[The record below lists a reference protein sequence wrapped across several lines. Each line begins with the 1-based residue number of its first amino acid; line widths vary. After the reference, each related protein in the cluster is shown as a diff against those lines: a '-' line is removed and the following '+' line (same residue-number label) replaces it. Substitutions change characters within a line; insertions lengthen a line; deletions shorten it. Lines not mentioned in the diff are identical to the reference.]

1 MSRLRTRPIEHKVT
15 FTLDGE
21 AIEAERGEPLAAAL
35 VAAKKI
41 TLARSPKFHRPRG
54 PSCMRGACDGCLARV
69 DGVPNVMTCLTPAE
83 EGMVVVSQ
91 NRLGSREADVLRM
104 TDWFFPE
111 GMNHHEL
118 LAGVPGVQRIM
129 QGFAR
134 RVAGLGKLP
143 AEAQAIRKAARRS
156 VDVLVVGGGP
166 SGMAVASRL
175 ARAGRAV
182 EVIDDALSVGG
193 SALALFGDDATS
205 FQALRTAFAEDVA
218 RGAIRVRARTT
229 AGAVFGRD
237 VLVVGEEG
245 AEIVEAR
252 ALILACGA
260 HDGALAFEGNDL
272 PGVLSARAAGW
283 LLARGILVG
292 AEIAVVV
299 SEGGGPFGASFAN
312 AAKAHAKV
320 HLLTGEPLSVRG
332 TSRPRGVRVRTPKG
346 EREVDADAVV
356 IDAARSPAYELC
368 EQAGASLVHE
378 PRGFVVRAER
388 GRIAD
393 GIWATGEV
401 CGVALEVTA
410 LEAHAAAV
418 VENVIR

>member
-1 MSRLRTRPIEHKVT
+1 MTRLRTRPIEHKVT

-21 AIEAERGEPLAAAL
+21 AIEAERGEPVAAAL
-35 VAAKKI
+35 IAAKKI

-69 DGVPNVMTCLTPAE
+69 DGVPNVMTCLTPVEQA
-83 EGMVVVSQ
+83 MSVVSQ

-118 LAGVPGVQRIM
+118 FAGVPGVQRIM

-143 AEAQAIRKAARRS
+143 AEAQAMREAVRRS

-166 SGMAVASRL
+166 AGMAIASRL
-175 ARAGRAV
+175 ARAGRDV
-182 EVIDDALSVGG
+182 EVLDDALLPGG
-193 SALALFGDDATS
+193 SSLALLGDDVAS
-205 FQALRTAFAEDVA
+205 FDALRSAFREDVS
-218 RGAIRVRARTT
+218 GGKIRYRSRTT
-229 AGAVFGRD
+229 AGAVYGRD
-237 VLVVGEEG
+237 VLVVGDDG
-245 AEIVEAR
+245 ASILEAR

-260 HDGALAFEGNDL
+260 HDGVLAFEGNDL
-272 PGVLSARAAGW
+272 PGVMSARAAGW
-283 LLARGILVG
+283 LLAGGILVG
-292 AEIAVVV
+292 SEIAVIV
-299 SEGGGPFGASFAN
+299 SDGGGPFGASFAR
-312 AAKAHAKV
+312 AVSAHAKV

-332 TSRPRGVRVRTPKG
+332 TSRPRGIRVRTAKG
-346 EREVDADAVV
+346 EREVDADAIV
-356 IDAARSPAYELC
+356 IDAPRSPAYELC
-368 EQAGASLVHE
+368 EQAGATLTHE

-388 GRIAD
+388 GRITE

-401 CGVALEVTA
+401 CGVAFEAEA
-410 LEAHAAAV
+410 LMAHAERVAEDV
-418 VENVIR
+418 LG